1 MSNQS
6 LKILLVEDNA
16 AEVDL
21 IQELLTEA
29 SPTPFEL
36 RSVNRLADGIECL
49 RLNGFNIVLLDLS
62 LPDSRGLETVIQFKA
77 EAASIPMIV
86 LTALNDELIALESVR
101 KGAQDY
107 LFKGQLEGELLVRA
121 INYAI
126 ERQQIEET
134 LRQQAQR
141 ERLLAQ
147 MIERIRESLDIRDI
161 LTSTLEAVQQLLKAE
176 RVALYRK
183 GLNPVYSFGKGFAN
197 DAEAYT
203 PRQAKPLGTLIVK
216 LDASQN
222 CIWNPQLDG
231 GLAPLERS
239 PPVESTEPKEDTLD
253 GARSLLKVPI
263 WQSDSTVKQNQWG
276 ELVAEIHQSDRAWQQ
291 WEIEFLQQLANQ
303 VAIAIHQSELYRQ
316 LERAN
321 RELQELATTDDLTG
335 VANRR
340 QFEQVLN
347 QEWQRLLREQ
357 QPLSLIMCD
366 IDCFKAYNDTYGHPA
381 GDKCIQQVSQVLQQ
395 ATQRSADL
403 VTRYGGEEFAVILP
417 NTDASGALQV
427 AQRIRNYLAALGIL
441 HQSSPVSQSITL
453 SIGVATKIP
462 NPKEAP
468 ISLVQSADNAL
479 YQAKAEG
486 RDRLVQH

>member
-16 AEVDL
+16 AEVAL
-21 IQELLTEA
+21 IQELLAEA

-77 EAASIPMIV
+77 EASSIPMIV

-107 LFKGQLEGELLVRA
+107 LFKGQLEGELLLRA
-121 INYAI
+121 IKYAI

-176 RVALYRK
+176 RVALYR
-183 GLNPVYSFGKGFAN
+183 
-197 DAEAYT
+197 
-203 PRQAKPLGTLIVK
+203 QATASGTLIVE
-216 LDASQN
+216 LGASQV

-231 GLAPLERS
+231 ALAPLERS
-239 PPVESTEPKEDTLD
+239 PAAQLTEPTDTLD

-263 WQSDSTVKQNQWG
+263 WQSDSTAKQGQWG
-276 ELVAEIHQSDRAWQQ
+276 ELVAEARQSDRVWQQ
-291 WEIEFLQQLANQ
+291 WEIDFLQQLANQ
-303 VAIAIHQSELYRQ
+303 VAIAIHQSKLYRQ
-316 LERAN
+316 LEQAN
-321 RELQELATTDDLTG
+321 RELQQLATTDDLTG

-340 QFEQVLN
+340 QFEQILN
-347 QEWQRLLREQ
+347 QEWQRLSREQ
-357 QPLSLIMCD
+357 KPLSLIMCD

-381 GDKCIQQVSQVLQQ
+381 GDRCIQSVSQALEQ
-395 ATQRSADL
+395 ATQRSTDL
-403 VTRYGGEEFAVILP
+403 VTRYGGEEFAIILP

-427 AQRIRNYLAALGIL
+427 ARRIRHYLAALKL
-441 HQSSPVSQSITL
+441 SHESSPVSERITL

-462 NPKEAP
+462 NLKETP
-468 ISLVQSADNAL
+468 VTLVQSADDAL

>member
-16 AEVDL
+16 AEVEL

-36 RSVNRLADGIECL
+36 RSVNRLGEGLECL
-49 RLNGFNIVLLDLS
+49 RLDEFSIVLLDLS

-77 EAASIPMIV
+77 EASSIPMIV

-107 LFKGQLEGELLVRA
+107 LFKGQLEGELLLRA
-121 INYAI
+121 IKYAI

-147 MIERIRESLDIRDI
+147 MIERIRETLDIRDI
-161 LTSTLEAVQQLLKAE
+161 LSSTLEAVQQLLQSE
-176 RVALYRK
+176 RVALYR
-183 GLNPVYSFGKGFAN
+183 
-197 DAEAYT
+197 
-203 PRQAKPLGTLIVK
+203 QATASGTLIVE
-216 LDASQN
+216 LGASQG
-222 CIWNPQLDG
+222 CIWNTQLDG
-231 GLAPLERS
+231 ALAPLERS
-239 PPVESTEPKEDTLD
+239 PPDQLTEPKDTLD
-253 GARSLLKVPI
+253 GARSRLKVPI
-263 WQSDSTVKQNQWG
+263 WQSDSTKQSQWG
-276 ELVAEIHQSDRAWQQ
+276 ELVAEARQSDRAWQQ
-291 WEIEFLQQLANQ
+291 WEIDFLQQLANQ
-303 VAIAIHQSELYRQ
+303 VAIAIHQSKLYRQ
-316 LERAN
+316 LEQVN
-321 RELQELATTDDLTG
+321 RELQQLATTDDLTG

-340 QFEQVLN
+340 QFEQILN
-347 QEWQRLLREQ
+347 QEWPRLSREQ
-357 QPLSLIMCD
+357 KPLSLIMCD

-381 GDKCIQQVSQVLQQ
+381 GDRCIQSVSQVLEQ
-395 ATQRSADL
+395 ATQRSTDL
-403 VTRYGGEEFAVILP
+403 VTRYGGEEFAIILP

-427 AQRIRNYLAALGIL
+427 ARRIRYYLAALKL
-441 HQSSPVSQSITL
+441 PHESSPVSEWITL

-462 NPKEAP
+462 NLKETP
-468 ISLVQSADNAL
+468 VTLVQTADNAL

>member
-16 AEVDL
+16 AEVEL

-36 RSVNRLADGIECL
+36 RSVNRLGEGLECL
-49 RLNGFNIVLLDLS
+49 RLDEFSIVLLDLS

-77 EAASIPMIV
+77 EASSIPMIV
-86 LTALNDELIALESVR
+86 LTAFNDELIALESVR

-107 LFKGQLEGELLVRA
+107 LFKGQLEGELLLRA
-121 INYAI
+121 IKYAI

-161 LTSTLEAVQQLLKAE
+161 LSSTLEAVQQLLQSE
-176 RVALYRK
+176 RVALYR
-183 GLNPVYSFGKGFAN
+183 
-197 DAEAYT
+197 
-203 PRQAKPLGTLIVK
+203 QATASGTLIVE
-216 LDASQN
+216 LGANQG

-231 GLAPLERS
+231 ALAPLERS
-239 PPVESTEPKEDTLD
+239 PPAPLTEPKDTLD

-263 WQSDSTVKQNQWG
+263 WQSDSTKQNQWG
-276 ELVAEIHQSDRAWQQ
+276 ELVAEARQSDRAWQQ
-291 WEIEFLQQLANQ
+291 WEINFLQQLANQ
-303 VAIAIHQSELYRQ
+303 VAIAIHQSKLYRQ
-316 LERAN
+316 LEQAN
-321 RELQELATTDDLTG
+321 RELQQLATTDDLTG

-340 QFEQVLN
+340 QFEQILN
-347 QEWQRLLREQ
+347 QEWPRLSREQ
-357 QPLSLIMCD
+357 KPLSLIMCD

-381 GDKCIQQVSQVLQQ
+381 GDRCIQSVSQVLEQ
-395 ATQRSADL
+395 ATQRSTDL
-403 VTRYGGEEFAVILP
+403 VTRYGGEEFAIILP

-427 AQRIRNYLAALGIL
+427 ARRIRHYLAALKL
-441 HQSSPVSQSITL
+441 SHESSPVSERITL

-462 NPKEAP
+462 NLKETP
-468 ISLVQSADNAL
+468 VTLVQSADDAL

>member
-16 AEVDL
+16 AEVAL
-21 IQELLTEA
+21 IQELLAEA

-176 RVALYRK
+176 RVALYRE
-183 GLNPVYSFGKGFAN
+183 GLNPASK
-197 DAEAYT
+197 AEACT
-203 PRQAKPLGTLIVK
+203 PRQATASGTLIVE
-216 LDASQN
+216 LDASQK

-231 GLAPLERS
+231 ALALLERS
-239 PPVESTEPKEDTLD
+239 PPVESTEPPEDTLD
-253 GARSLLKVPI
+253 GARSLLKVSI
-263 WQSDSTVKQNQWG
+263 WQSDSAKQNQWG
-276 ELVAEIHQSDRAWQQ
+276 ELVAEVRRSDRIWQQ

-321 RELQELATTDDLTG
+321 QELQELATTDDLTG

-347 QEWQRLLREQ
+347 QEWQRLSREQ
-357 QPLSLIMCD
+357 QPLSLIICD

-403 VTRYGGEEFAVILP
+403 VARYGGEEFAIILP
-417 NTDASGALQV
+417 NTDANGALQV
-427 AQRIRNYLAALGIL
+427 AQRIRNQLAALKL
-441 HQSSPVSQSITL
+441 PHQSSPMSEWLTL

-462 NPKEAP
+462 NPQEAP
-468 ISLVQSADNAL
+468 ISLVQSADNSL

-486 RDRLVQH
+486 RDRLVQHGGK

>member
-16 AEVDL
+16 AEVEL

-36 RSVNRLADGIECL
+36 RSVNRLGEGLECL
-49 RLNGFNIVLLDLS
+49 RLDKFSIVLLDLS

-77 EAASIPMIV
+77 EASSIPMIV

-107 LFKGQLEGELLVRA
+107 LFKGQLEGELLLRA

-147 MIERIRESLDIRDI
+147 MIERIRETLDIRDI
-161 LTSTLEAVQQLLKAE
+161 LSSTLEAVQQLLQSE
-176 RVALYRK
+176 RVALYRQ
-183 GLNPVYSFGKGFAN
+183 GQMPAL
-197 DAEAYT
+197 DAGA
-203 PRQAKPLGTLIVK
+203 AAASGTLIVE
-216 LDASQN
+216 LGASQD

-231 GLAPLERS
+231 ALTPLQRS
-239 PPVESTEPKEDTLD
+239 PPAQLTEPPEDTLD
-253 GARSLLKVPI
+253 GARSLLRVPI
-263 WQSDSTVKQNQWG
+263 WQSDSTKQNQWG
-276 ELVAEIHQSDRAWQQ
+276 ELVAEARQSDRAWQQ
-291 WEIEFLQQLANQ
+291 WEIDFLQQLANQ
-303 VAIAIHQSELYRQ
+303 VAIAIHQSKLYRQ
-316 LERAN
+316 LEQAN
-321 RELQELATTDDLTG
+321 RELQQLATTDDLTG
-335 VANRR
+335 VGNRR
-340 QFEQVLN
+340 QFEQVFN
-347 QEWQRLLREQ
+347 QEWQRLSREQ
-357 QPLSLIMCD
+357 KPLSLIMCD

-381 GDKCIQQVSQVLQQ
+381 GDRCIQSVSQVLEQ
-395 ATQRSADL
+395 ATQRSTDL
-403 VTRYGGEEFAVILP
+403 VTRYGGEEFTIILP
-417 NTDASGALQV
+417 NNDASGALQV
-427 AQRIRNYLAALGIL
+427 ARRIRHYLAALKL
-441 HQSSPVSQSITL
+441 PHQSSPVSEWITL

-462 NPKEAP
+462 NPKETP
-468 ISLVQSADNAL
+468 VTLVQTADDAL

>member
-16 AEVDL
+16 AEVEL
-21 IQELLTEA
+21 IQDLLAEA
-29 SPTPFEL
+29 SQTPFEL
-36 RSVNRLADGIECL
+36 KSVNRLADGIECL

-62 LPDSRGLETVIQFKA
+62 LPDSRGIETVIQFKA

-101 KGAQDY
+101 QGAQDY

-126 ERQQIEET
+126 ERQQIEKT

-147 MIERIRESLDIRDI
+147 MIERIRETLDIRDI
-161 LTSTLEAVQQLLKAE
+161 LQSTLEAVQKLLKAE
-176 RVALYRK
+176 RVALYRE
-183 GLNPVYSFGKGFAN
+183 GLNSAYSFFVN
-197 DAEAYT
+197 DAEAGT
-203 PRQAKPLGTLIVK
+203 PRQAKPSGTLIVE
-216 LDASQN
+216 LDNSQN
-222 CIWNPQLDG
+222 CTWNPQLDG
-231 GLAPLERS
+231 ALAPLERS
-239 PPVESTEPKEDTLD
+239 LTGFTEPTEDTLD
-253 GARSLLKVPI
+253 GARSRLKVPI
-263 WQSDSTVKQNQWG
+263 WQSDSTAKQNQWG
-276 ELVAEIHQSDRAWQQ
+276 ELVAEVRQSARAWQQ
-291 WEIEFLQQLANQ
+291 WEIDFLQQLANQ

-321 RELQELATTDDLTG
+321 QELQQLATTDDLTQI
-335 VANRR
+335 ANRR
-340 QFEQVLN
+340 QFEQILN
-347 QEWQRLLREQ
+347 QEWQRLSREQ

-366 IDCFKAYNDTYGHPA
+366 IDCFKAYNDTYGHPT
-381 GDKCIQQVSQVLQQ
+381 GDKCIQKVSHVLEQ

-403 VTRYGGEEFAVILP
+403 VARYGGEEFAVVLP
-417 NTDASGALQV
+417 NTDASGAWQV
-427 AQRIRNYLAALGIL
+427 AQRIRNQLAALKL
-441 HQSSPVSQSITL
+441 PHQSSPVSEWVTL

-462 NPKEAP
+462 NPQEAP
-468 ISLVQSADNAL
+468 ITLVQSADNAL